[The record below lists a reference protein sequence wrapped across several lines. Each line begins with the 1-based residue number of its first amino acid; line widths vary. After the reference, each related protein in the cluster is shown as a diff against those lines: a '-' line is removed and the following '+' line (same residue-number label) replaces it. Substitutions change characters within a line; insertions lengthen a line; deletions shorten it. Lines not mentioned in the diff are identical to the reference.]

1 MARSNTN
8 LAKWGTSLA
17 VRIPKGIIESAGLKP
32 GDELEI
38 ELQDRTIVI
47 QAAANKPTLQQLID
61 GITPENCHPA
71 TNWGQAVG
79 KEAW

>member
-17 VRIPKGIIESAGLKP
+17 VRIPKSIVEAAELRP

-47 QAAANKPTLQQLID
+47 QAAAHKPTLQQLVD

-71 TNWGQAVG
+71 TDWGPAVG
-79 KEAW
+79 KETW